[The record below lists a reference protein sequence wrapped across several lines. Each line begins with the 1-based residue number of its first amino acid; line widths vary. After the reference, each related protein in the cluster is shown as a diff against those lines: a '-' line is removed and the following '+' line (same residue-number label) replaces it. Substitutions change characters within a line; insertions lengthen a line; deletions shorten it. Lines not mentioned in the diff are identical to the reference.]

1 MTEEEP
7 VKGDRKAARMA
18 ASKIAVQ
25 LNGESPEDADI
36 VELGNGLKIR
46 VHEVPPLVL
55 RQPLQ
60 HLPEPKPPLIP
71 LPEKGEGIEEPN
83 PNDPDYIKAHDEWEA
98 TLGLATMDTM
108 LLLGTT
114 EPTLDG
120 EPKPLI
126 DYCPDDMMLP
136 EAEGWIK
143 WLEAAG
149 VTVDVSTPNTRYL
162 CWLRYYAV
170 ANATDLGKLMSAIAG
185 KSGVREEDVA
195 QAATSF
201 PGDKARGTDSGPDP
215 KPNRTDRRALQRANS
230 RSRSGGR
237 GT

>member
-1 MTEEEP
+1 MAEEEP
-7 VKGDRKAARMA
+7 AKGNESAARMA
-18 ASKIAVQ
+18 ASKVAEEQ
-25 LNGESPEDADI
+25 RNGKSPEDADV
-36 VELGNGLKIR
+36 VELGSGLKIR

-83 PNDPDYIKAHDEWEA
+83 PNDPDYIKAHDEWES

-114 EPTLDG
+114 EPTKDG

-126 DYCPDDMMLP
+126 EHCPDDMMMP

-149 VTVDVSTPNTRYL
+149 VSVDISTPNTRYL

-170 ANATDLGKLMSAIAG
+170 SNAKDLGKLMAAIAG
-185 KSGVREEDVA
+185 KSGVQEDDVA
-195 QAATSF
+195 NAATSF
-201 PGDKARGTDSGPDP
+201 PGDETRGADSGPAP
-215 KPNRTDRRALQRANS
+215 KPNRANRRALQRPSS
-230 RSRSGGR
+230 RSRSR
-237 GT
+237 S